1 MQKFCEVR
9 ATFPHAKK
17 CAFAL
22 SSSGGVYLI
31 MCRMCCWEKLASP
44 QERPVSDRDPG
55 IEGPARVLGRVAG
68 QHAAGTRPLEGRAHL
83 ESASTTMSK
92 ANAMNST
99 ECFVHPLVLE
109 F

>member
-22 SSSGGVYLI
+22 SSGGGVYLI
-31 MCRMCCWEKLASP
+31 MCRMCYWEKLASP

-55 IEGPARVLGRVAG
+55 IEGPASRVAD
-68 QHAAGTRPLEGRAHL
+68 QHGAGTRPLEGSAHR
-83 ESASTTMSK
+83 ESASTIH
-92 ANAMNST
+92 
-99 ECFVHPLVLE
+99 VQG
-109 F
+109 